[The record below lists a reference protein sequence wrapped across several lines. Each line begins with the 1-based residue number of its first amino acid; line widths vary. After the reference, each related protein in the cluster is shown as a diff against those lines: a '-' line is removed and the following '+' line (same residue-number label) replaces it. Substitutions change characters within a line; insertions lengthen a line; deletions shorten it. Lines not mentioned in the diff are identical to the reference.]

1 VRARRLKKS
10 AQSPVVEGVQGVTA
24 AGEATIGSLTLLYQ
38 QRYHRFLRVAE
49 AILGDPELAHD
60 VVQDAFARA
69 IRGRSGFR
77 GEGDLEAWVW
87 RIVVNTARSAGREQP
102 PPGAVLDEVAV
113 TNGQAR
119 DPELRALVAA
129 LPERQRLVL
138 FLRYYAELDYRQIA
152 EAIDVQPGTV
162 GATLHQAHAALRK
175 ALEEGASR

>member
-1 VRARRLKKS
+1 
-10 AQSPVVEGVQGVTA
+10 VEGDPD
-24 AGEATIGSLTLLYQ
+24 AGGATIGSLTRLYER
-38 QRYHRFLRVAE
+38 RYHRFLRVAE
-49 AILGDPELAHD
+49 AIVGDPELAHD

-69 IRGRSGFR
+69 IRSRFGFR
-77 GEGDLEAWVW
+77 REGDLEAWVW
-87 RIVVNTARSAGREQP
+87 RIVVNTARTVARDAP
-102 PPGAVLDEVAV
+102 PPAAELDEVIVA
-113 TNGQAR
+113 NGQAP
-119 DPELRALVAA
+119 DHELRALVAA